1 MSASSD
7 RSRWEAALASIEAE
21 LKAAAASLDLL
32 AERGLLLA
40 RLGRAE
46 EAKAQYLEV
55 LQRDAT
61 HFHTLNNLG
70 ALLAE
75 TGFTT
80 AARTVFIQ
88 AVAHHPHEPTAHVN
102 LADLLMYADEFGPAR
117 AHYEAALRLD
127 PANAQAH
134 QRLSALLHELGDIDG
149 MRRHRALGFGAAPAD
164 TLPFLGEGAPIPLLV
179 LTSTPAGDVSWRKL
193 VDDRVF
199 ATTALAAAFHAPDA
213 PLPPHA
219 MIFNVIGDADL
230 CAEDLKAAEALCRR
244 SGAPVLNAP
253 DRIPATGRMAG
264 ARRLGALSGVVAPR
278 MSLWPRAA
286 LEADD
291 AAARL
296 EAEGF
301 GFPLLVRSPGFHTG
315 RHFEQVDEPGRLSAV
330 AAALPGPEL
339 MVIEH
344 LDTRGPDGLARKY
357 RVMIIDGRLYPL
369 HLVVSRHWKAHYF
382 TGAMGED
389 AEHREEEA
397 RFLEA
402 MPEVLGPRAM
412 RALEAIGRTLGL
424 DYAGVDFA
432 VGQNGELLL
441 FEANAVMN
449 MIAPDASPQWDYR
462 RPAITRAIGAARD
475 MLVRRAATATARAT
489 PPGY

>member
-1 MSASSD
+1 MASGD
-7 RSRWEAALASIEAE
+7 RTLWEAALASIEAE
-21 LKAAAASLDLL
+21 LEAGATSLDLL

-46 EAKAQYLEV
+46 AAKAQYLEA
-55 LQRDAT
+55 LRRDAT
-61 HFHTLNNLG
+61 HFGSLNNLG

-80 AARTVFIQ
+80 AARTVLVQ
-88 AVAHHPHEPTAHVN
+88 AVTHHPHEPTAHVN
-102 LADLLMYADEFGPAR
+102 LADLLMYADELGPAR
-117 AHYEAALRLD
+117 AHYETALRLA
-127 PANAQAH
+127 PSNAQAH
-134 QRLSALLHELGDIDG
+134 QRLSALLHELGDIEG
-149 MRRHRALGFGAAPAD
+149 MRRHRALGFGAAPVE
-164 TLPFLGEGAPIPLLV
+164 TLPFLGDGEPVPLLV
-179 LTSTPAGDVSWRKL
+179 LTSTPGGDISWRKL

-219 MIFNVIGDADL
+219 LIFNVIGDADL
-230 CAEDLKAAEALCRR
+230 SAEDLAAAESLRRR
-244 SGAPVLNAP
+244 SDAPVINPP
-253 DRIPATGRMAG
+253 DRIPPTGRMAG
-264 ARRLGALSGVVAPR
+264 ARRLGALPGVVAPR
-278 MSLWPRAA
+278 MALWPREDLQAPG
-286 LEADD
+286 

-301 GFPLLVRSPGFHTG
+301 GFPLLLRSPGFHTG
-315 RHFEQVDEPGRLSAV
+315 RHFEQVEAPGRLAAV
-330 AAALPGPEL
+330 AAALPGREL

-344 LDTRGPDGLARKY
+344 LDARGPDGLARKY
-357 RVMIIDGRLYPL
+357 RVMIIGGKLYPL

-382 TGAMGED
+382 TGAMGEEAD
-389 AEHREEEA
+389 LRAEEA

-402 MPEVLGPRAM
+402 MPEALGPRAM
-412 RALEAIGRTLGL
+412 QALEAIARTLGL

-432 VGQNGELLL
+432 VGAEGELLL

-462 RPAITRAIGAARD
+462 RPAIERAIGAARD
-475 MLVRRAATATARAT
+475 MLVARAATARSG
-489 PPGY
+489 PPGC